1 MANMTLSTRDS
12 GHGASASPWKAV
24 LWVIWLILMV
34 TGLIGVFQ
42 RFGSG
47 HLAAGY
53 GSYVPWGL
61 WIGLYFLGV
70 GISGGSFI
78 IGAVGY
84 IFGVPGF
91 SRPSELRIAIVL
103 SLAALIPAF
112 IGVALDL
119 GRTERL
125 IKVLTSP
132 TFTSMMAFNAWMYN
146 IFIVVAAVSWLLTFK
161 VNSSWLKPLLIFGA
175 FLSILFPSQSG
186 VFFEAVRTNEFWHSP
201 ILSVLFLA
209 SAIALGAAGLI
220 LVRALLWHESAS
232 RSAYDNAVR
241 WLRTVAIVAIL
252 VYLAFEFAEFSI
264 VLWNPGQHSPSVDFL
279 LFGDY
284 RQVFWI
290 LHLLVGAL
298 IPLALFATNHRG
310 LWVIGALLTGL
321 GFAAARMC
329 ILVPGQI
336 AGHIPGLQQ
345 AFQDARLTYSY
356 HPTSMEY
363 LIGFFMVAVG
373 MAIFYLGIRLGRTFA
388 SSPEHGYGDSI
399 EQNTGLQTG
408 TAA

>member
-1 MANMTLSTRDS
+1 MANTTLSTRNS
-12 GHGASASPWKAV
+12 GHTPSSSPRGTI
-24 LWVIWLILMV
+24 LWGVWLILV
-34 TGLIGVFQ
+34 VGGVIGVFQ
-42 RFGSG
+42 RFTSG

-61 WIGLYFLGV
+61 WIGLYFLGI

-78 IGAVGY
+78 IGALGY

-112 IGVALDL
+112 IGVGLDL
-119 GRTERL
+119 GHMERL
-125 IKVLTSP
+125 PRVLTSP
-132 TFTSMMAFNAWMYN
+132 IFTSMMAFNAWMYN
-146 IFIVVAAVSWLLTFK
+146 VFVLVAVVSWLLTFK
-161 VNSSWLKPLLIFGA
+161 ESSTWLKPLLVFGS

-209 SAIALGAAGLI
+209 SAIALGAAGL
-220 LVRALLWHESAS
+220 LFVRFLLGQGWGTRDSHENAL
-232 RSAYDNAVR
+232 R
-241 WLRTVAIVAIL
+241 WLRTITVLAIL

-264 VLWNPGQHSPSVDFL
+264 VLWNPGQHSASINFL

-284 RQVFWI
+284 WQVFWI
-290 LHLLVGAL
+290 LHLLLGVL
-298 IPLALFATNHRG
+298 VPLALFASAKQG
-310 LWVIGALLTGL
+310 LWAFGALLVGM

-336 AGHIPGLQQ
+336 AGQIPGLQQ
-345 AFQDARLTYSY
+345 AFQDSRLTYTY

-373 MAIFYLGIRLGRTFA
+373 MAIFYVGIRLSKARPSG
-388 SSPEHGYGDSI
+388 S
-399 EQNTGLQTG
+399 EQQ
-408 TAA
+408 A